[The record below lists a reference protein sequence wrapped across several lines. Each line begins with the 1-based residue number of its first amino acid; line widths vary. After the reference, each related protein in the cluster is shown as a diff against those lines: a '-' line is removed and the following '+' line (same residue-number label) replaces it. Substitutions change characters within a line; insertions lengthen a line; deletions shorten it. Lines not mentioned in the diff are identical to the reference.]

1 MITLYIT
8 FTMSGIINYIIS
20 WFKGTKTN
28 EPNDKLTVKGIQQ
41 DAKKQNIDNIKPFN
55 YEESTELNLD
65 QMMLNDSMKS
75 DFNDLSLNTAID
87 SSVNEKETES
97 DNQTITDSDIEEV
110 NNSNNLNNNSNNL
123 NKANDQFI
131 ADVSETERMINR
143 IITNMDNKQTGGNYR
158 TKYNRSNYIMNGGS
172 NEYCGKVNKQIYDSH
187 KVDIGGY

>member
-20 WFKGTKTN
+20 WFKGTKTD

-41 DAKKQNIDNIKPFN
+41 DANKQNIDNIKPFN

-87 SSVNEKETES
+87 SSINEKETES

-123 NKANDQFI
+123 NNNSNNLNKANNQFI

-143 IITNMDNKQTGGNYR
+143 IITNMDNKQT
-158 TKYNRSNYIMNGGS
+158 
-172 NEYCGKVNKQIYDSH
+172 
-187 KVDIGGY
+187 

>member
-1 MITLYIT
+1 
-8 FTMSGIINYIIS
+8 
-20 WFKGTKTN
+20 
-28 EPNDKLTVKGIQQ
+28 
-41 DAKKQNIDNIKPFN
+41 
-55 YEESTELNLD
+55 
-65 QMMLNDSMKS
+65 MMLNDSMKS

-123 NKANDQFI
+123 NKANNQFI

-158 TKYNRSNYIMNGGS
+158 TKYNRSNYTFVYG
-172 NEYCGKVNKQIYDSH
+172 
-187 KVDIGGY
+187 